1 MDVTCFDELV
11 STTDEGVA
19 DEGFA
24 DVNCLKIS
32 LPLSE

>member
-1 MDVTCFDELV
+1 MDLTCFDELV
-11 STTDEGVA
+11 STADEGVT

-24 DVNCLKIS
+24 DVDCLKIS